1 MRASIAFIVD
11 VRLPI
16 ESSSLLEDGLYGEAL
31 AGSLRLFGGTRWIV
45 SKFVSLLTWRV
56 FKLFF

>member
-31 AGSLRLFGGTRWIV
+31 AGSLRLWWDTVDRIEICIAAHLARF
-45 SKFVSLLTWRV
+45 
-56 FKLFF
+56 